1 MFSLSLV
8 GCPQPAVIALILILV
23 SESNG
28 DCSLR
33 MFMGFS
39 LYTRYMG
46 NVDIWYKLFSF
57 RYRNVYK
64 SMVRRVSFTHLSGK
78 GKG

>member
-1 MFSLSLV
+1 
-8 GCPQPAVIALILILV
+8 
-23 SESNG
+23 
-28 DCSLR
+28 